1 MLSVEEQEL
10 FDKGI
15 EAVDNG
21 DASYGLVY
29 LQKLFD
35 AGPDAI
41 TASYY
46 AVCLAKERGEVSRAF
61 ELCDEALEYDPGNPV
76 HYLNLG
82 RVYLAAGMKREAIK
96 TFRDGLLYGKSPL
109 ISRELERLG
118 WRDLPVIPSLG
129 REHLVNRMLGR
140 ILYQLGLR

>member
-1 MLSVEEQEL
+1 MLSAEAQEL

-21 DASYGLVY
+21 DTSYGLVY
-29 LQKLFD
+29 LQKLYE
-35 AGPDAI
+35 ARPDPI

-46 AVCLAKERGEVSRAF
+46 AVCLAKERGEVKRAF
-61 ELCDEALEYDPGNPV
+61 ELCDEALEDDPGNPV

-96 TFRDGLLYGKSPL
+96 AFRDGLLYGKSPL
-109 ISRELERLG
+109 ISRELEKLG

-129 REHLVNRMLGR
+129 REHLVNRILGK
-140 ILYQLGLR
+140 ILYKLGLR